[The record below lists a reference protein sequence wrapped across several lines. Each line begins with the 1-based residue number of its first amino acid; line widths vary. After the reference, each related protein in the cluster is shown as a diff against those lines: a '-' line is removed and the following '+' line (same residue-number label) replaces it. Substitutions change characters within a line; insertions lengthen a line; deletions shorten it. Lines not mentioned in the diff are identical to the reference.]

1 MTNSLP
7 LYITALTCLIVFSSC
22 QSHPKAEYVE
32 LSTLFTDHMV
42 LQRNAVTTIWGKA
55 TPNKQVIANFK
66 NQKSATI
73 AQEDSTWRLFLA
85 PEPEGGPHELSIIG
99 TDTIVIKDV
108 LVGEVWVASG
118 QSNMQ
123 WSVQQSNNAEYE
135 IKNANHPNI
144 RLFSVDRTFSI
155 RPKNNIISEGWQP
168 TTPSS
173 IQNFSAVA
181 YYFGKTLH
189 DSLNVPI
196 GLIHSSWGGT
206 PAEAWTSAETL
217 SELPDFTS
225 SISRLQQHAD
235 SLESLIQP
243 FDHHLDDWYQQTQS
257 LDRGF
262 ESQQPKYASTQYDS
276 KNWPTMNVPGLWEQ
290 NVMPNFDGI
299 AWFNRSVELPPD
311 WNTYDATLSLG
322 FIDDADITW
331 FNGVEVGRTS
341 RYNAK
346 RTYSIPSSL
355 IQPGLN
361 SITVR
366 VLDTGGGGG
375 IYGSP
380 EDLFIE
386 SADSTLSSV
395 GLQGPWKYQ
404 PVVELSELPPPP
416 RPTPLQH
423 TPTMLYNAM
432 IHPLIPFKVQGVIW
446 YQGESNASRAY
457 QYRSLFSALI
467 NDWRRQWNDN
477 IAFHFVQLANFQEEQ
492 QNAVEK
498 ETWPELR
505 EAQTMAL
512 QLPNT
517 GMAVAIDIGEAN
529 DIHPRNKQDVGYR
542 LALNALHKNYDS
554 PTLPAGPLYNS
565 MQISGDSI
573 IIQFDYA
580 QNGLKTSDGGRP
592 QGFAIAGSDQV
603 FHWAEVILRGNEAI
617 VYSDKVLSPKAVRYG
632 WANNP
637 IVNIQNF
644 ENLPASP
651 FRTDDWPGITQNKE

>member
-1 MTNSLP
+1 MTTSLQ
-7 LYITALTCLIVFSSC
+7 LCISALTCLLIFSGC
-22 QSHPKAEYVE
+22 RSHPKAEYVE
-32 LSTLFTDHMV
+32 LPALFTDHMV
-42 LQRNAVTTIWGKA
+42 LQREAVTTIWGKA
-55 TPNKQVIANFK
+55 TPNKQVIATFK

-123 WSVQQSNNAEYE
+123 WSVQQSNNAEHE

-144 RLFSVDRTFSI
+144 RLLSVDRTFSI

-181 YYFGKTLH
+181 YYFGRTLH
-189 DSLNVPI
+189 DSLDIPI

-206 PAEAWTSAETL
+206 PAEAWTSAKTL
-217 SELPDFTS
+217 AELPDFSS

-235 SLESLIQP
+235 SIESL
-243 FDHHLDDWYQQTQS
+243 TQS
-257 LDRGF
+257 FDRYLDNWYEQTFALDKGF
-262 ESQQPKYASTQYDS
+262 DSGQPIYASTQYDS
-276 KNWPTMNVPGLWEQ
+276 RDWPVMNVPGLWEQ
-290 NVMPNFDGI
+290 NGMPNFDGI
-299 AWFNRSVELPPD
+299 AWFTKHIELPPD
-311 WNTYDATLSLG
+311 WEYNDATLSLG
-322 FIDDADITW
+322 SIDDADITW

-341 RYNAK
+341 RYNTQ
-346 RTYSIPSSL
+346 RTYNIPSSL
-355 IQPGLN
+355 IKPGLN
-361 SITVR
+361 TITIR

-380 EDLFIE
+380 ESLFIE
-386 SADSTLSSV
+386 STESTLSNIV
-395 GLQGPWKYQ
+395 LDGPWKYQ
-404 PVVELSELPPPP
+404 PVLELSDLPPPP

-423 TPTMLYNAM
+423 TPSMLYNAM
-432 IHPLIPFKVQGVIW
+432 IHPLIPYKIQGVIW
-446 YQGESNASRAY
+446 YQGESNANRAY

-477 IAFHFVQLANFQEEQ
+477 IAFHFVQLANFQEVQ
-492 QNAVEK
+492 KNAVEE

-517 GMAVAIDIGEAN
+517 GMAVAIDIGEAD

-542 LALNALHKNYDS
+542 LALNALHMNYGS
-554 PTLPAGPLYNS
+554 PTMPAGPMYS
-565 MQISGDSI
+565 DMQINGDSI
-573 IIQFDYA
+573 VIQFDNA
-580 QNGLKTSDGGRP
+580 QNGLQTSDGNRP
-592 QGFAIAGSDQV
+592 LGFAIAGSDQV
-603 FHWAEVILRGNEAI
+603 FHWADVILRGNEAV
-617 VYSDKVLSPKAVRYG
+617 VYSNKVSAPKAVRYG

-637 IVNIQNF
+637 IVNIQNS

-651 FRTDDWPGITQNKE
+651 FRTDNWPGITQDQ